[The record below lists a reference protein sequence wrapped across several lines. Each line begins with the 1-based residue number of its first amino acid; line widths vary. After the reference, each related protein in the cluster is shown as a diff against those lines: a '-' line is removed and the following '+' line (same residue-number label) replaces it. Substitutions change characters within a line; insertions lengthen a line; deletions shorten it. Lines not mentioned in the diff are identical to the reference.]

1 MSQIHEQIDFNET
14 IRPRRS
20 SIWCDKLGCWR
31 LQDFTCWNSHL
42 AVPRYHYLK
51 TRSLIIV
58 MSHYELRSSINTHF
72 AAARFAP
79 RFYRFN
85 DTSCLVNDD
94 LCECLRYVSFFRIDV
109 KKKMAYIILLFPKKI
124 PNMRKRLRIAMN
136 W

>member
-1 MSQIHEQIDFNET
+1 
-14 IRPRRS
+14 
-20 SIWCDKLGCWR
+20 
-31 LQDFTCWNSHL
+31 
-42 AVPRYHYLK
+42 
-51 TRSLIIV
+51 

-109 KKKMAYIILLFPKKI
+109 KKKMAYIILLFPKENSEHEKAI
-124 PNMRKRLRIAMN
+124 KDCDKLIKNDRIVTFSPF
-136 W
+136 